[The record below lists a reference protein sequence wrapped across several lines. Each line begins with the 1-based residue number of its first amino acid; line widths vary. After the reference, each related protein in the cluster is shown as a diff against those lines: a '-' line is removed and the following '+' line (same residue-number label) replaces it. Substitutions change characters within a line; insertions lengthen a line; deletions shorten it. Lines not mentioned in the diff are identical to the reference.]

1 MLNMSNIGIK
11 RKENSVILKYIDD
24 NFNVYKCIVL
34 PSDAFVSLRL
44 NGDLDN
50 FLELVQNKEMIINER
65 EDYVF
70 IEIPDIPEFI
80 YFLSK
85 KNSNSLLIKKII
97 DFENKFEERL
107 KKLEK
112 DMHKMK
118 TPLRQT
124 GKIFVV

>member
-44 NGDLDN
+44 NGNLDY
-50 FLELVQNKEMIINER
+50 FLELFQKKEMIVNER

-85 KNSNSLLIKKII
+85 KNSHSLLIKKII

-107 KKLEK
+107 KKLET
-112 DMHKMK
+112 DIHKMK